1 MPRRAS
7 LDDALGP
14 REEPKPSQP
23 PFAGELQHAPR
34 HPMEPEGAE
43 PAPVPSD
50 ARYRDAEE
58 ETYKMTVVL
67 TESERLALEKLTE
80 VVIAEVNPRRVGK
93 GWRTKS
99 IRMLLELVG
108 ENPAWQYQVAANVKA
123 REERQAEKN
132 EAARR
137 RTR

>member
-7 LDDALGP
+7 LDDALRGD
-14 REEPKPSQP
+14 EPEP

-34 HPMEPEGAE
+34 HPMEPPGAAPE
-43 PAPVPSD
+43 PPEP
-50 ARYRDAEE
+50 
-58 ETYKMTVVL
+58 ETYKLTVVL
-67 TESERLALEKLTE
+67 TEEEHQALERLTE
-80 VVIAEVNPRRVGK
+80 VVIAEVAPRRVGK

-108 ENPAWQYQVAANVKA
+108 DSPSLQSQVAAALKH
-123 REERQAEKN
+123 REGRAAERAGAE
-132 EAARR
+132 RR